1 MLDCALLRDLSCVHG
16 AVGSFLEIS
25 CMHGSNKA
33 SLPGALWV
41 LAQVFS
47 ICKVTSPE
55 AKAEGKGF
63 CQGNKSHAYASVW
76 RSNYSNVA
84 YHAAHLLAC
93 PINVSLRSNKTG
105 MIHTAIRLF

>member
-1 MLDCALLRDLSCVHG
+1 
-16 AVGSFLEIS
+16 
-25 CMHGSNKA
+25 MHGSNKA

-76 RSNYSNVA
+76 CSNYSNVA

-105 MIHTAIRLF
+105 IIHTAIRLF